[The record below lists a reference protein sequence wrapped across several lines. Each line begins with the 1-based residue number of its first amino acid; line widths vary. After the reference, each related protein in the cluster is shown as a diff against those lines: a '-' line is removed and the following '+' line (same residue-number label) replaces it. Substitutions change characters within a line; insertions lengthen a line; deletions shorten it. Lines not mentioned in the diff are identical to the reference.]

1 MRDSCY
7 GAVSWFQ
14 SVHMSNRRSSTGTRL
29 PVPVELIQRRIYF
42 IRGEKVMLD
51 EDLAE
56 LYHVSTK
63 ALNLAVRRNADRFP
77 PDFMFQLT
85 QEEFER
91 LKANSGTSGWGGRRY
106 APFAFTEHG
115 VAMLSSILK
124 SKRAIEMNI
133 HIIRAFMKLREVL
146 ASHKALA
153 RKIEQLDFRQKDQE
167 KILSMVVQDVA
178 ALGKSVALG
187 LKPLE
192 PPRRRKPRI
201 GFLADPN
208 GR

>member
-1 MRDSCY
+1 
-7 GAVSWFQ
+7 
-14 SVHMSNRRSSTGTRL
+14 MSNRRSSTGTRL

-63 ALNLAVRRNADRFP
+63 ALNLAVRRNTDRFP

-91 LKANSGTSGWGGRRY
+91 LKAHSGISGWGGRRY

-153 RKIEQLDFRQKDQE
+153 RKIEQLDSRQRDQE

-178 ALGKSVALG
+178 ALGKSIALG

-192 PPRRRKPRI
+192 APRRRKSRI